1 MNTFN
6 NFSPLAFREKSQK
19 ATYKKW
25 YAYGKEFA
33 LPFSTTELPPFQF
46 TVANLPSFEPATV
59 EVFLVNEATGT
70 RGATGIYP
78 KVDTM
83 DEHNSVLYVSPGS
96 NVYAKSIEP
105 GVYRAE
111 FTIPG
116 GETYV
121 STPICVTEGIET
133 NTNFV
138 KLEYWNDEKLAY
150 PNGFVTTGTDNDFKF
165 QMYIPTTFFKPKYEF
180 EEEITKRAGY
190 KFLELQT
197 CNKVFGFNF
206 LAPEYI
212 CDALRLVRLSDYIRF
227 THDGEYYNALNF
239 EYNPDWQDNGYLAAI
254 ECQFETDTIIQKLPS
269 FNRRDRESFYNALLA
284 DIDTP
289 ILFSPDTVGLYYREF
304 KQGEPTIKGKL
315 IRELSPIDLIDEN
328 TTIAVDMGAGEA
340 RKFNLFKMLEGY
352 ISKNHDDVTEFL
364 LSLHAGVN
372 IGTPNASGE
381 YPATIDRYGD
391 AKLGSVDGG

>member
-6 NFSPLAFREKSQK
+6 NFSPLAFREKSMK

-46 TVANLPSFEPATV
+46 TVANLPSFDPTTV
-59 EVFLVNEATGT
+59 EVFLVNEATGV
-70 RGATGIYP
+70 RGATGIKI
-78 KVDTM
+78 KVDAM
-83 DEHNSVLYVSPGS
+83 DGHGSVLYVSPGS

-111 FTIPG
+111 FAIPG

-180 EEEITKRAGY
+180 EEEITKR
-190 KFLELQT
+190 
-197 CNKVFGFNF
+197 
-206 LAPEYI
+206 
-212 CDALRLVRLSDYIRF
+212 
-227 THDGEYYNALNF
+227 
-239 EYNPDWQDNGYLAAI
+239 W
-254 ECQFETDTIIQKLPS
+254 
-269 FNRRDRESFYNALLA
+269 
-284 DIDTP
+284 
-289 ILFSPDTVGLYYREF
+289 
-304 KQGEPTIKGKL
+304 
-315 IRELSPIDLIDEN
+315 
-328 TTIAVDMGAGEA
+328 
-340 RKFNLFKMLEGY
+340 
-352 ISKNHDDVTEFL
+352 
-364 LSLHAGVN
+364 
-372 IGTPNASGE
+372 
-381 YPATIDRYGD
+381 
-391 AKLGSVDGG
+391 